1 MLVLLDWV
9 SGLVTTTLFVPAV
22 PAGVIA
28 VSEVALTKTTL
39 VAALP
44 PIVTVAPFT
53 KPVPVIVTAVPPI
66 VEPEFGVIEVT
77 VGAAAKTG
85 RAMNTQKIIPKIRE
99 NKIRNNFPFIIRFL
113 YLFEIGF

>member
-28 VSEVALTKTTL
+28 VSEVALTKTTF

-44 PIVTVAPFT
+44 PIVTVAPLT
-53 KPVPVIVTAVPPI
+53 KPVPVIVTAVPPAI
-66 VEPEFGVIEVT
+66 GPLFGAIAVT
-77 VGAAAKTG
+77 DGWAAV
-85 RAMNTQKIIPKIRE
+85 
-99 NKIRNNFPFIIRFL
+99 
-113 YLFEIGF
+113 